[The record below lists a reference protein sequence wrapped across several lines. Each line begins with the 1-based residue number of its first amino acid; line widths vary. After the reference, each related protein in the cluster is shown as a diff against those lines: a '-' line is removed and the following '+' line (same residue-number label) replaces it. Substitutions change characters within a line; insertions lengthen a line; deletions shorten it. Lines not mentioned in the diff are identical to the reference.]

1 MWISAYR
8 VFFALLTVGT
18 IIFLIVHNSRWMP
31 GFDGGNFFS
40 FFTIQSNLFA
50 VAVLLSSALGLTE
63 RWRPATVDLI
73 RGAAVVYMA
82 TTGVVYGL
90 LLVGYTEQL
99 DTNVV
104 WADTV
109 VHRLMPIVLVADWL
123 IAPPR
128 TRLTLRRALVWIW
141 YPVLFVGYSL
151 IRGPL
156 VEWYPYPFLDPG
168 LVGGFIG
175 VVAYCVGITASI
187 IFATWATV
195 TIGNTQRLFRQGPAS
210 LPGDRPEGAPGDIE
224 QMV

>member
-1 MWISAYR
+1 MDRPMWIAAYR

-18 IIFLIVHNSRWMP
+18 IIFLLIHNSRWVP
-31 GFDGGNFFS
+31 GFDIANFFS

-50 VAVLLSSALGLTE
+50 VAVLLAGALGLGD
-63 RWRPATVDLI
+63 RWRPGLADLL

-109 VHRLMPIVLVADWL
+109 VHRVMPIVLVADWL

-128 TRLTLRRALVWIW
+128 TRLTVRRALPWLW
-141 YPVLFVGYSL
+141 YPLLFVVYSL
-151 IRGPL
+151 LRGPL
-156 VEWYPYPFLDPG
+156 AGWYPYPFLDPG
-168 LVGGFIG
+168 QAGGYAA
-175 VVAYCVGITASI
+175 VAAYCLGITLFI
-187 IFATWATV
+187 VLMTWATV
-195 TIGNTQRLFRQGPAS
+195 TIGTTQRRFRQAGPS
-210 LPGDRPEGAPGDIE
+210 RPGAPGDIE